1 MQAQQTPA
9 GIYPGADIAVPFDG
23 HTSGVSWGA
32 VLAGAAAASALSFIL
47 LILGF
52 GLGLS
57 AVSPWS
63 YNVDTIGK
71 STFIWVAF
79 MQLASA
85 GMGGYL
91 AGRLRVKWASVHTD
105 EVYFRDTAHGLLA
118 WAVATLLMAA
128 LMAGAVRAALSGA
141 IDAGAAAGTTAA
153 QLVSKDGADKNG
165 NPAIAYFSDV
175 LLRAEPGSVDAAGDA
190 TTRPEVA
197 RILVNDLRSGALS
210 ADDKQ
215 YLSRVVA
222 KRTGLAPAEA
232 DRRVDE
238 VYARLSKA
246 GADAQAAAKEAAE
259 KARKAAAHSAL
270 WMFVALLLGAFFASL
285 CATFGGRQRDAIQRR

>member
-1 MQAQQTPA
+1 MQPQQTPA
-9 GIYPGADIAVPFDG
+9 GVYASGDSTLPFDG

-71 STFIWVAF
+71 TTFIWVAF

-91 AGRLRVKWASVHTD
+91 AGRLRVKWAGVHTD

-141 IDAGAAAGTTAA
+141 IDAGAAAGGTAA
-153 QLVSKDGADKNG
+153 QLLSKDGADKNG
-165 NPAIAYFSDV
+165 NPAVSYFSDV
-175 LLRAEPGSVDAAGDA
+175 LLRAEPGTVDAASDA
-190 TTRPEVA
+190 TVRPEVA
-197 RILVNDLRSGALS
+197 RILVNDLRAGDLS
-210 ADDKQ
+210 PDDKQ
-215 YLSRVVA
+215 YLSRLVA
-222 KRTGLAPAEA
+222 KRSGVAPAEA
-232 DRRVDE
+232 DRRVDD

-246 GADAQAAAKEAAE
+246 SADAQAAAKEAAD
-259 KARKAAAHSAL
+259 KARKGAAHSAL
-270 WMFVALLLGAFFASL
+270 WMFVALLIGAFFASL
-285 CATFGGRQRDAIQRR
+285 CATYGGRQRDAIVRR